1 MKCIKI
7 IFVIILNYFILSNFA
22 FAEQK
27 IKFVDIDQIIQETL
41 IGKQMLKEL
50 NELDKINIKKLND
63 FENELKIKDSEI
75 KSKKNIISEKELN
88 NEINELNLKLTDYR
102 KLKDNMV
109 KKLSEKKNNELQKF
123 FKTINPIIQNYMENN
138 SIEIVLNSKNVLI
151 GNKNSDLTK
160 ILIEEINS
168 KIID

>member
-7 IFVIILNYFILSNFA
+7 IFVIILNCFILSNFA
-22 FAEQK
+22 FADQK
-27 IKFVDIDQIIQETL
+27 IKFVNIDQIIQETL

-109 KKLSEKKNNELQKF
+109 KKLSEKKK
-123 FKTINPIIQNYMENN
+123 
-138 SIEIVLNSKNVLI
+138 
-151 GNKNSDLTK
+151 
-160 ILIEEINS
+160 
-168 KIID
+168 